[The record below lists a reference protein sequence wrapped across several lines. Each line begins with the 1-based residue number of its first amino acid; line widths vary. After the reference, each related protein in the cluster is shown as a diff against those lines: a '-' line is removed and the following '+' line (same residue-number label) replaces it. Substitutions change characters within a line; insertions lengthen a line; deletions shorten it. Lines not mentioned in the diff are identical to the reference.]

1 MKLST
6 WRDSGQHFTYKNYP
20 IFYQE
25 TTSEKEVLLL
35 LHGFPTSSW
44 DWNKIWQPLSQKF
57 HLIAPD
63 YIGFGFSA
71 KPKKY
76 NYTIGDQASL
86 VEQLLSLKGIDK
98 VHVLAHDFGDTV
110 LQELLA
116 RYIER
121 LHGKEYGL
129 EIKSITLL
137 NGGIIAGVHR
147 PLPIQKAL
155 MSPIGLFITPF
166 LNKSKLRK
174 SFQNIFGSKTQP
186 TEQEID
192 EFYSLMEYNRG
203 KYVFHKLIRYMAERV
218 EYRDR
223 WVGALQHC
231 PVPLELIDGN
241 EDPISGAHLSEAVR
255 KLIPNCEVVD
265 LTEIGH
271 YPQTEAPDLV
281 LEHFFNFH
289 QRHFP
294 S

>member
-6 WRDSGQHFTYKNYP
+6 WRDSGQYFDYKNYP
-20 IFYQE
+20 IFFQE
-25 TTSEKEVLLL
+25 AASENEVLLL

-44 DWNKIWQPLSQKF
+44 DWHKIWQPLSKKF
-57 HLIAPD
+57 RLIAPD

-76 NYTIGDQASL
+76 RYTIGDQADL
-86 VEQLLSLKGIDK
+86 VEQLLKLKSIDK

-116 RYIER
+116 RYINRVSAKKSE
-121 LHGKEYGL
+121 L
-129 EIKSITLL
+129 ELQSVSLL

-155 MSPIGLFITPF
+155 MSPIGLFLTPF
-166 LNKSKLRK
+166 LSKAKLRK
-174 SFQNIFGSKTQP
+174 SFQNIFGRKTQP

-192 EFYSLMEYNRG
+192 EFYSLMKHNRG
-203 KYVFHKLIRYMAERV
+203 KYIFHKLIRYMEERV
-218 EYRDR
+218 TYKDR
-223 WVGALQHC
+223 WVGALQQC
-231 PVPLELIDGN
+231 PVPLQLIDGN
-241 EDPISGAHLSEAVR
+241 VDPISGAHLSEEVR

-265 LTEIGH
+265 LLEIGH
-271 YPQTEAPDLV
+271 YPQTEAPDEV
-281 LEHFFNFH
+281 LQHFFNFH
-289 QRHFP
+289 QKHFP